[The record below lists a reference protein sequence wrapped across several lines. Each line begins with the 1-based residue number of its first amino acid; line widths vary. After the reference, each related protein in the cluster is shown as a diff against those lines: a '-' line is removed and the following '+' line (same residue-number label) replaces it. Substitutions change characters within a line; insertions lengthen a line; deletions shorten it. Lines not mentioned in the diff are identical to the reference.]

1 MGSITRCAC
10 EWMRPADARQ
20 ATIQHHNDVGMEGAP
35 MAGRRVLVV
44 DDSWTDLTLMATTL
58 RQGGY
63 DVMTASDGEGALTM
77 ATTERPDCIVL
88 DVVLPRQNG
97 FQLCRHLKQ
106 TAQTRDIPV
115 IMVSVKNTPADQHW
129 AIQQGAARYLI
140 KPFDASVLLQ
150 SVQSVL

>member
-1 MGSITRCAC
+1 
-10 EWMRPADARQ
+10 
-20 ATIQHHNDVGMEGAP
+20 

-44 DDSWTDLTLMATTL
+44 DDSWTDLTLMATAL

-77 ATTERPDCIVL
+77 ANTERPDCIVL
-88 DVVLPRQNG
+88 DVVLPRQSG

-115 IMVSVKNTPADQHW
+115 ILVSVKNTPADQHW

-140 KPFDASVLLQ
+140 KPFDPAALLQ

>member
-1 MGSITRCAC
+1 
-10 EWMRPADARQ
+10 
-20 ATIQHHNDVGMEGAP
+20 
-35 MAGRRVLVV
+35 MAGRKVLVV
-44 DDSWTDLTLMATTL
+44 DDSWTDLTLMATAL

-63 DVMTASDGEGALTM
+63 DVVTANDGEGALSMVSTD
-77 ATTERPDCIVL
+77 RPDCIVL

-115 IMVSVKNTPADQHW
+115 IMVSVKNTAADQHW
-129 AIQQGAARYLI
+129 AIQQGAARYLV
-140 KPFDASVLLQ
+140 KPFNPTALLQ